1 MENILITVMLVFVG
15 MTFVLLGFVMWK
27 TFGKEDFSKS
37 DSKFFLEQWRK
48 ILGRAMTDPKHA
60 ILDADKLLD
69 LVLKKKG
76 YRGSLGEKLKKSGK
90 LFSDLNGVWSA
101 HKVRNKIAHELNFEV
116 SEKES
121 KRVLS
126 QFARALRDLGLK
138 V

>member
-1 MENILITVMLVFVG
+1 MENILITVILVFVA
-15 MTFVLLGFVMWK
+15 MTFGLLGFVMWK
-27 TFGKEDFSKS
+27 TFGKEDFSKN